1 MKRTLLFAIS
11 LFAIATAVNAEGSI
25 TALSSDSQEAE
36 AAAGSTGFVDVNTD
50 QAILEDRKPL
60 MGQPPADGPRDFNYW
75 ASSVASRLK
84 VTGYAQA
91 GYAAILKNGE
101 TNSNSFEMRRVIL
114 MVGADIAPHF
124 YAFFMH
130 DFKSGGM
137 QEYYMEY
144 RACKALNFRLG
155 QSKKE
160 FSLENPMSPTVL
172 ESIGPMAQGVFWLN
186 GFDPLINNASGR
198 DMGFMVYGDVL
209 GGRLRYVAEVLNGG
223 QINTSDKNNQKNFV
237 GKLEYKFL
245 PNLRIGVSGEIGH
258 GYSVGYSDYNPTL
271 YDKVGNKG
279 QTYRQNRWA
288 FSGEWKSKK
297 TGTDYYRNRC
307 ASVRAEV
314 LGGMDGDVHSF
325 GAYVSSAIPVYKQLD
340 VVAMFD
346 NYNYNTSQNYIQT
359 NFMGGIQLWLHTKC
373 RLQLQYTYCALSSAH
388 RSLPGRGNYS
398 KIDAQVQVAF

>member
-1 MKRTLLFAIS
+1 MKKTLLFVAVLIM
-11 LFAIATAVNAEGSI
+11 TAVTANA
-25 TALSSDSQEAE
+25 SDAE
-36 AAAGSTGFVDVNTD
+36 SASVEVVTTQTDEISGFQDVNTD

-60 MGQPPADGPRDFNYW
+60 MAPPPSDGPRDFNYW

-91 GYAAILKNGE
+91 GYNATLNNGA

-130 DFKSGGM
+130 DFKSGQM

-144 RACKALNFRLG
+144 RHCKAFNVRLG

-186 GFDPLINNASGR
+186 GSDPLISNGSGR
-198 DMGFMVYGDVL
+198 DMGLMIYGDVFN
-209 GGRLRYVAEVLNGG
+209 GRLRYVAEVLNGG

-245 PNLRIGVSGEIGH
+245 PNLRIGVSGELGH
-258 GYSVGYSDYNPTL
+258 GYAVGTSKYNPIAMNT
-271 YDKVGNKG
+271 
-279 QTYRQNRWA
+279 TYRQNRWA

-297 TGTDYYRNRC
+297 AGTDYFRHRC

-340 VVAMFD
+340 VVAMVD
-346 NYNYNTSQNYIQT
+346 NFNYNTAENYLQT
-359 NFMGGIQLWLHTKC
+359 NIMGGIQVWLHTKC

-388 RSLPGRGNYS
+388 RALLDKGNYS